1 MRPARVFLAEDDG
14 DHIMLLRR
22 ALRSYP
28 RSIELIIARDG
39 QQAMEMLR
47 SAVGEGAPDLVLLDI
62 NMPRRTGL
70 EVLEMLRATPGLAG
84 LPVAV
89 LTTSTR
95 PEDRADSFEAGADA
109 FVTKPTS
116 FAEFTEG
123 LFGLLDT
130 HLPGG

>member
-47 SAVGEGAPDLVLLDI
+47 AGVEGAPDLVLLDI

-70 EVLEMLRATPGLAG
+70 EVLEMMRATPSLAG

-95 PEDRADSFEAGADA
+95 PEDRADSFAAGADA

-123 LFGLLDT
+123 LYALLDA